1 MQTKQEQQ
9 KQKQTEKE
17 MRRLKDK
24 YVSPFT
30 DFGFKKLFG
39 TDCNKEL
46 LIDFLNE
53 LLRKDEGRIV
63 DLTYLPTE
71 QLGRTLLERR
81 AIYDIYCETEQGEKF
96 IVELQRVKQTHFKD
110 RSIYYSTFPIQDQA
124 ITGKWDFQLKAVY
137 MIGILDFVFDDTKDD
152 TKVFHHE
159 VQLFDKA
166 TKSPAASAELSLNPS
181 LSESCLKKTS
191 TQEDAYSKL
200 TYIYLELP
208 KFKKSVEELE
218 THFEKWLYILKNLPT
233 FTSRP
238 PELQEKSFDQLFR
251 QAELANYSDGEY
263 KAYEAS
269 LKIYRD
275 NTNTDDTLRAEG
287 RTEKQIE
294 VAKRMKQK
302 GYSLE
307 EVAEMTG
314 LSVEEIEKMP

>member
-1 MQTKQEQQ
+1 
-9 KQKQTEKE
+9 

-137 MIGILDFVFDDTKDD
+137 MIGILDFVFDDNKDD
-152 TKVFHHE
+152 NEVFHHE

-166 TKSPAASAELSLNPS
+166 TEKVFF
-181 LSESCLKKTS
+181 
-191 TQEDAYSKL
+191 DKL

-208 KFKKSVEELE
+208 KFKKSVGELE

-238 PELQEKSFDQLFR
+238 PELQEKSFDQLFE
-251 QAELANYSDGEY
+251 QAELANYNDGEY

-275 NTNTDDTLRAEG
+275 NTNTDYTLKAEGKAEG

-294 VAKRMKQK
+294 IAKRMKQK